1 MELTG
6 RLVVFQRPDLCVLQ
20 DCETVGRLIGKK
32 MLITEFAAFPD
43 LITEYDN
50 GNGTLSKR

>member
-1 MELTG
+1 M
-6 RLVVFQRPDLCVLQ
+6 FQ
-20 DCETVGRLIGKK
+20 DCEAVGRLIGKK

-43 LITEYDN
+43 LIAEYDG